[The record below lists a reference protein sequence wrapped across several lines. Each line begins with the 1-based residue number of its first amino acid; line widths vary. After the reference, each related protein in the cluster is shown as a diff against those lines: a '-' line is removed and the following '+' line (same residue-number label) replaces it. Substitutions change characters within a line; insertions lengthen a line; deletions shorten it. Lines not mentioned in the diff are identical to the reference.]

1 MVKYDIGHTSFVEI
15 SLACFSSN
23 TFAILEDLCVLCAGS
38 GKMAEEKY
46 NMKNSAVK
54 RILQEVKEMQS
65 SPSPEYMSLPL
76 EVLMILPS
84 YYTFFL
90 GSQSPER
97 RKSP

>member
-1 MVKYDIGHTSFVEI
+1 MAYNITIFIWNFLEF
-15 SLACFSSN
+15 SLTFLSLN
-23 TFAILEDLCVLCAGS
+23 TFAFLVDSYILCTGS

-84 YYTFFL
+84 CYTSF
-90 GSQSPER
+90 
-97 RKSP
+97 